1 MRVGLVLLK
10 LTKKK
15 ILKEL
20 QSCKRFKTLKAKAQE
35 RLPKRLKKKERRRKR
50 EAKISRRKNGL
61 VKITKIS
68 SNKNETIW

>member
-1 MRVGLVLLK
+1 M
-10 LTKKK
+10 
-15 ILKEL
+15 
-20 QSCKRFKTLKAKAQE
+20 KAKAQE
-35 RLPKRLKKKERRRKR
+35 RLPKRLKKKERRKR

>member
-20 QSCKRFKTLKAKAQE
+20 QSCKRFKTLKAKARE
-35 RLPKRLKKKERRRKR
+35 RLPKRLKKKERRKR

-61 VKITKIS
+61 VKNTKMS
-68 SNKNETIW
+68 SNEIETIW